1 MAGTQGSSY
10 SSSSKA
16 AAGNKQ
22 TTQNLQKGLN
32 ASGSVKTNSGLGNK
46 PASSSVN
53 AAAAAAA
60 RTAAARAATAST
72 QRTQNSGGGISAR
85 TMAANYGAFN
95 NPAATRM
102 DSYNANSRNGAGG
115 VPAQEAISKG
125 KSGISASLN
134 PQESAY
140 QGKGAFN
147 PPQTSIS
154 ANINNSLNS
163 VLSRFGQMA
172 ATPFGASPI
181 KSPVSNGLAQYDALA
196 GLSSPYARPM
206 SAIVAGDPMRVGYN
220 PVDNIV
226 SVSPDPISEWGN
238 KMGGYGIQAA
248 ARGIETLAKTVPKSP
263 DRVPAALSPTQSAA
277 AGYRNYDPVA
287 ELNKPSAYSN
297 QVSVLAREPVGYAP
311 MQSVQNP
318 ARTFPTR
325 TIAAPSENYNWNGSP
340 NYAAANAAGI
350 NQAFNVN
357 STPKVAMEGSIPGG
371 ISPNS
376 VPSLPNY
383 ASPVSVANREPSPYD
398 AQTQVAGYQNPARA
412 FPSRTQPTQTA
423 MNSPMAG
430 QGVSFSNNRY
440 SMPAAGYNQE
450 IVRALANQRAVSAG
464 LLGNA
469 GTDTFG
475 KYAPGQV
482 AEAPA
487 SSADPNATTDYGIY
501 DQQPT
506 RFQKFKASVEKKGDW
521 VNGLLGGTS
530 QNQPGWTPSG
540 NPNARDPLNNLP
552 PKEREKVVTEAGK
565 AATDPEFKAL
575 SDGDKTKVLELIK
588 TGMSLADALKAIK
601 TGTTT
606 PPTRPTYRYPQYASD
621 WAGLPSGQTYG

>member
-1 MAGTQGSSY
+1 MSGTQGSSY
-10 SSSSKA
+10 SSSKAA
-16 AAGNKQ
+16 AAGNKA

-32 ASGSVKTNSGLGNK
+32 ASGSSKTSSGLGNK

-72 QRTQNSGGGISAR
+72 QRTQNSSNVGGYGRSSPASASVNAAAARASMMNNQRSAGITQSSPLGKGSLAGPDSNASAKSGLTGGIGQDYSKGTTYSPADY
-85 TMAANYGAFN
+85 TMAGYGAYK
-95 NPAATRM
+95 NPNATQRVV
-102 DSYNANSRNGAGG
+102 NGAGQTIASLAKPG
-115 VPAQEAISKG
+115 STFSKG
-125 KSGISASLN
+125 L
-134 PQESAY
+134 
-140 QGKGAFN
+140 
-147 PPQTSIS
+147 T
-154 ANINNSLNS
+154 
-163 VLSRFGQMA
+163 
-172 ATPFGASPI
+172 
-181 KSPVSNGLAQYDALA
+181 
-196 GLSSPYARPM
+196 LSS
-206 SAIVAGDPMRVGYN
+206 GDYMR
-220 PVDNIV
+220 
-226 SVSPDPISEWGN
+226 
-238 KMGGYGIQAA
+238 
-248 ARGIETLAKTVPKSP
+248 
-263 DRVPAALSPTQSAA
+263 
-277 AGYRNYDPVA
+277 AGYRDYQQPPSQQSTPQTASASFSPNLSIRDIIGGAYTDNVA
-287 ELNKPSAYSN
+287 GPGGYMMKMGLGPREFSGGEINQAQVQANSEIPMASLGMLASVPKAITSRIKDQSRVPSQDSMVA
-297 QVSVLAREPVGYAP
+297 
-311 MQSVQNP
+311 
-318 ARTFPTR
+318 
-325 TIAAPSENYNWNGSP
+325 ENYNWNGSP
-340 NYAAANAAGI
+340 NYAAANAAGM

-357 STPKVAMEGSIPGG
+357 SMPKVAMEGSIPGG
-371 ISPNS
+371 ISPDS

-398 AQTQVAGYQNPARA
+398 AQQQVAGYQNPARA
-412 FPSRTQPTQTA
+412 FPSRPAAAPTQTA

-430 QGVSFSNNRY
+430 QGISFSNNRY

-588 TGMSLADALKAIK
+588 TGMTLKDALKAIK
-601 TGTTT
+601 TGTTGGGT
-606 PPTRPTYRYPQYASD
+606 QTASQPLYYPQYYSQ
-621 WAGLPSGQTYG
+621 WAGLPSGQRYA